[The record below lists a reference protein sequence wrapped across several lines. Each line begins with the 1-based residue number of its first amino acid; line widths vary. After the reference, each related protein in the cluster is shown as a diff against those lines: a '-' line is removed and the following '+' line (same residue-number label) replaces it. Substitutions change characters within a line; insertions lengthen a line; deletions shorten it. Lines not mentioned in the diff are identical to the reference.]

1 MCEPL
6 RLHPYMGR
14 ARDDLRLGLRSLSVE
29 RYLVICHVLADTVEI
44 VGVIHG
50 SRDIV
55 ALITDDT

>member
-1 MCEPL
+1 
-6 RLHPYMGR
+6 MGR